1 MLNRINE
8 DLKAALRAKDTVKLD
23 VLRSLKTAISNA
35 ALRTGNVNN
44 VLPPNE
50 VLGIIR
56 KQISQREDSVAQFV
70 KGNRLDLSLKEEAEI
85 KVLKEYLPAALSPE
99 EVTAI
104 VKQAI
109 TETGATSKKDMGKA
123 IKRAVELAQGAI
135 DNKTLSTEIG
145 KLL

>member
-123 IKRAVELAQGAI
+123 IKRAVELAQGSI